1 MWITH
6 KHTDL
11 HDDSSQVD
19 NAFWI
24 WNFQGNLLVKQP
36 LERFC
41 QLMWR
46 PRPPSMLSEKQ
57 IKVSAWCNT
66 SREASLLLLFVVVPS
81 TSCRPFI
88 QKCAS
93 IHYNRPFALSHTL
106 LCIIA
111 ALHSTSYLTTEA
123 EQKLILDTS

>member
-46 PRPPSMLSEKQ
+46 PRPPSLLSEKQ
-57 IKVSAWCNT
+57 IKVSG
-66 SREASLLLLFVVVPS
+66 
-81 TSCRPFI
+81 
-88 QKCAS
+88 
-93 IHYNRPFALSHTL
+93 
-106 LCIIA
+106 CIVEH
-111 ALHSTSYLTTEA
+111 L
-123 EQKLILDTS
+123 